1 MNADTM
7 QLAMVAILLL
17 CGYFYLYQ
25 AVARRTANK
34 SSLVV
39 IAIVLLGVYLLITV
53 PVVMIISDLG
63 DISFVL
69 FGVLLLLSCIVLF
82 AGLYGIMRDFR
93 KIHKGMLMLF
103 ILYTLMIA
111 YITIF
116 SREEGHSTDV
126 LLTFDSVREAI
137 DTHSL
142 EPLQHVILNA
152 AMFIPLGMLFPLIRP
167 GVLDKF
173 SYVAPLGMMM
183 TTLIE
188 ATQMLLKKGQCDI
201 EDIVA
206 NTLGTI
212 IGLVLFK
219 IGRRIGLIPVREEEE
234 EGEDEEE
241 NEDYD
246 DEEEEEEEEEDV
258 EEYEEDDEEDEE
270 NEEADEE

>member
-206 NTLGTI
+206 NTLGAI
-212 IGLVLFK
+212 LGLVLFK
-219 IGRRIGLIPVREEEE
+219 IGRRMGLIPVREEEE
-234 EGEDEEE
+234 EDEDEEE

-246 DEEEEEEEEEDV
+246 DEEEEEEEEDA